1 MSDKDTYA
9 YSFLKKGMSRQ
20 AMCMY
25 VCKCGVC
32 DVYGGGRE
40 RNVYVTCTRRA
51 MTQSVNQEMKKKA
64 KEKKQGRSRSRPFQ
78 GEFLFLDDDVL
89 C

>member
-20 AMCMY
+20 AMCMYGMYVY

-51 MTQSVNQEMKKKA
+51 MTQSVNQEIKKGKR
-64 KEKKQGRSRSRPFQ
+64 KKTGSESVEAFSGRVSFSW
-78 GEFLFLDDDVL
+78 
-89 C
+89 

>member
-25 VCKCGVC
+25 GMYVCM
-32 DVYGGGRE
+32 
-40 RNVYVTCTRRA
+40 YVSVACAMCTGEGENGTC
-51 MTQSVNQEMKKKA
+51 M
-64 KEKKQGRSRSRPFQ
+64 
-78 GEFLFLDDDVL
+78 
-89 C
+89 